1 MKRSRKEQRH
11 PRACRARTLQV
22 PHSLRPVIG
31 LLGGIGAGKSLVAAQ
46 FAQCGCAVVDADR
59 IGHKLLE
66 RPGIRRALVKH
77 FGKRI
82 LNASGVVDRRLL
94 AAVAFASPENLRAL
108 EAIVHPELW
117 RRVKAAVQA
126 ARRTDVP
133 AVVLDAALILEKGLD
148 KLCTV
153 VLYIEAPEEVRRI
166 RARQQ
171 RGWEPAEVT
180 RREAVQVSLK
190 AKRERADYIIDNSR
204 SPEHTLEQIRRI
216 LSCIAKS

>member
-126 ARRTDVP
+126 ARRTGVP

-148 KLCTV
+148 RLCDYLV
-153 VLYIEAPEEVRRI
+153 YIEAPAEVRR
-166 RARQQ
+166 ARMRQS
-171 RGWEPAEVT
+171 RGWDASETT
-180 RREAVQVSLK
+180 RREAIQVSLK
-190 AKRERADYIIDNSR
+190 VKRHRADYVVDNR
-204 SPEHTLEQIRRI
+204 TSPEHTLEEVRTI
-216 LSCIAKS
+216 LSRMV